1 MNAANPDAVN
11 LLGALILLALVV
23 LGAWLLMRNAHT
35 KRLEERFG
43 AEYHRAVARLGSRAK
58 AEAELKARETR
69 VRSLNI
75 VPLPPADAARFT
87 QEWKAVQAR
96 FVDDPKAALVEADRL
111 VRELMQARGYPMTD
125 FERCAADLSVD
136 HASVVENFR
145 AAAAIVEA
153 DRRGQAD
160 TEALRRALVHYRE
173 LFQELL
179 EVEQRPLQAP
189 PARMK
194 EVRP

>member
-1 MNAANPDAVN
+1 
-11 LLGALILLALVV
+11 
-23 LGAWLLMRNAHT
+23 
-35 KRLEERFG
+35 
-43 AEYHRAVARLGSRAK
+43 
-58 AEAELKARETR
+58 
-69 VRSLNI
+69 
-75 VPLPPADAARFT
+75 
-87 QEWKAVQAR
+87 
-96 FVDDPKAALVEADRL
+96 
-111 VRELMQARGYPMTD
+111 
-125 FERCAADLSVD
+125 
-136 HASVVENFR
+136 VVENFR